1 MAQRAVE
8 DWLRAEYFELLPDM
22 RRVVEELEAEV
33 RHCLLPMSR
42 RLEKYEQLV
51 VKSRVKECESAIDA
65 LRRNLHEGRTF
76 DQDRVELHTL
86 RELTDL
92 LRELT
97 DLAGVRVLVFPRNH
111 VVQANLELR
120 GRFPLWTPDPVR
132 AYHEGPILAEAYYGY
147 CDASEIIQAEIQIVP
162 MLTGL
167 FWEVEHAAHLQA
179 FASIGRSRAAAD
191 NAGTRERSVEVVGSF
206 RRRVRET
213 YPPRSI

>member
-1 MAQRAVE
+1 MRQRAVE

-22 RRVVEELEAEV
+22 RRVVEELEAGV

-42 RLEKYEQLV
+42 RLKKYEQLV
-51 VKSRVKECESAIDA
+51 VKSRVKECESAIDS

-76 DQDRVELHTL
+76 DQDRVEPYT
-86 RELTDL
+86 

-120 GRFPLWTPDPVR
+120 RRFPLWTPDPVR
-132 AYHEGPILAEAYYGY
+132 EHHEGPILAEAYYGY
-147 CDASEIIQAEIQIVP
+147 CDASEIIQGEIQVVP

-167 FWEVEHAAHLQA
+167 FWEVEHAAIYKPSPRLVDLVRRPVMQERVSQVLKSLQA
-179 FASIGRSRAAAD
+179 F
-191 NAGTRERSVEVVGSF
+191 V
-206 RRRVRET
+206 VRET
-213 YPPRSI
+213 YPPRPPQQ

>member
-8 DWLRAEYFELLPDM
+8 DWLRAEYFELLPDI

-65 LRRNLHEGRTF
+65 LRRSLHEGRTF
-76 DQDRVELHTL
+76 DQHRSEPYTL
-86 RELTDL
+86 KNLN
-92 LRELT
+92 

-111 VVQANLELR
+111 LVHANRELR
-120 GRFPLWTPDPVR
+120 GRFPSRIADPVR
-132 AYHEGPILAEAYYGY
+132 EYHEGPILAETYFGY
-147 CDASEIIQAEIQIVP
+147 CDASEIIRGEIQIVP

-167 FWEVEHAAHLQA
+167 FWEVEHAAIYKPSPRLVDLVRRPVMQDRVSQVLKSLEA
-179 FASIGRSRAAAD
+179 FEEEF
-191 NAGTRERSVEVVGSF
+191 ERLI
-206 RRRVRET
+206 RVDRLGEQ
-213 YPPRSI
+213 